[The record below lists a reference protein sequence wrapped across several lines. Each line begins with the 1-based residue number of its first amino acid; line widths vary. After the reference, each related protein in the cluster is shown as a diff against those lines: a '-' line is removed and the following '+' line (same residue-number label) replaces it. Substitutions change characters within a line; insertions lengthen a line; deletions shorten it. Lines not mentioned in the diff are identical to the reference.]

1 MAAIRRRGDARRR
14 VAFDEPRVAGKRG
27 AWRSRFR
34 CDARDAAADSAMRCS
49 AQQRA
54 ARQRAAKRRAVK

>member
-1 MAAIRRRGDARRR
+1 MHDEWRRFVGGATLD
-14 VAFDEPRVAGKRG
+14 G

-34 CDARDAAADSAMRCS
+34 CDARDAAADSAMRRS

>member
-1 MAAIRRRGDARRR
+1 M
-14 VAFDEPRVAGKRG
+14 AFDEPRVAGKRG

-34 CDARDAAADSAMRCS
+34 CDARDAAADSAMRRS
-49 AQQRA
+49 AQQRV